1 MRRAPSTPPVIPG
14 FEVVRLL
21 GSGGFADV
29 FLYEQQLPRRQV
41 AVKVLLTEE
50 LTEANRAAFVAE
62 ANLMAQL
69 SAHPYIVS
77 IYHADVAPD
86 GRPYLIMEYCSGPNL
101 GEQYK
106 QRPFSVVDALRVA
119 IRVSSAVATAHQAG
133 ILHRDIKPANV
144 LTNSFGWPALTDFG
158 IASQL
163 EELPV
168 HTTTLGRGGLEATA
182 TGTGSNQSI
191 GMSIPWSPSEMF
203 EDDPRP
209 DVRSDVFSLA
219 ATVHTLLAGRTPYE
233 VRGRSNGT
241 LDLVGRIE
249 RGQITPFERTDLPR
263 SLTAVLQKAMSV
275 DRAQRFDTAVDFA
288 RALQRVELELGYAP
302 TAIDV
307 PNLFV
312 PEPER
317 GPVGGEDETRVRSVA
332 TIDAQP
338 VAPPVQEPPILSPQG
353 EQPTVVR
360 SVKQVAPQQ
369 PAPQQAPV
377 DESTVIRPGA
387 ATRQQS
393 APEASRS
400 KRGLVATL
408 IAGAA
413 VVLIGGAVTVGVLL
427 NGGAPEPEPSSAA
440 AVDPDDQSAVGP
452 LTPTPELAAASY
464 APGAS
469 TATFEVLNP
478 EFEEADRF
486 RWQRVD
492 VPETIAGGARL
503 IEGSSE
509 SATITV
515 EGVEGA
521 ATVCVK
527 VWVIRDGA
535 ASANPLEVCAP

>member
-1 MRRAPSTPPVIPG
+1 MRRAPSTPPDIPG
-14 FEVVRLL
+14 FEFVRLL

-106 QRPFSVVDALRVA
+106 QRPFAVVDALRVA

-168 HTTTLGRGGLEATA
+168 HTTTAGAGDLEA
-182 TGTGSNQSI
+182 TGTGGNQSV
-191 GMSIPWSPSEMF
+191 GMSIPWSPAEMF

-219 ATVHTLLAGRTPYE
+219 ATVHTLLAGRTPFE
-233 VRGRSNGT
+233 LRGRSNGT

-263 SLTAVLQKAMSV
+263 SLVAVLQKAMSV
-275 DRAQRFDTAVDFA
+275 DPAQRFDSAVDFA
-288 RALQRVELELGYAP
+288 RALQRIELELGYAP

-317 GPVGGEDETRVRSVA
+317 GPAGGDDETRVRSVA
-332 TIDAQP
+332 TVEAQP
-338 VAPPVQEPPILSPQG
+338 QPAAPPAPPSPA
-353 EQPTVVR
+353 EQPTTVR
-360 SVKQVAPQQ
+360 GVQQVAQ
-369 PAPQQAPV
+369 PAPV
-377 DESTVIRPGA
+377 DESTIIRSAASDQRRGA
-387 ATRQQS
+387 EE
-393 APEASRS
+393 PERVVQPQRSR
-400 KRGLVATL
+400 RGLIASIV
-408 IAGAA
+408 AGAA
-413 VVLIGGAVTVGVLL
+413 VLVIGGAVAAGVVLT
-427 NGGAPEPEPSSAA
+427 GGQPNPEPSSSAP
-440 AVDPDDQSAVGP
+440 VDPEEQSAVGP
-452 LTPTPELAAASY
+452 LTPTPELVASAFAAGDPSAS
-464 APGAS
+464 
-469 TATFEVLNP
+469 FEVANP
-478 EFEEADRF
+478 EFEDGDRF

-492 VPETIAGGARL
+492 VPESIAGGARL
-503 IEGSSE
+503 IDGSTEAASF
-509 SATITV
+509 TV
-515 EGVEGA
+515 EGTEGA
-521 ATVCVK
+521 SSVCVK
-527 VWVIRDGA
+527 VWIIRDGA

>member
-1 MRRAPSTPPVIPG
+1 MRRAPSTPPQIPG
-14 FEVVRLL
+14 FEFVRLL

-50 LTEANRAAFVAE
+50 LTESNRAAFVAE

-106 QRPFSVVDALRVA
+106 QRPFAVVDALRVA

-168 HTTTLGRGGLEATA
+168 HTTTAGAGDLDA
-182 TGTGSNQSI
+182 TGTGSNQSV
-191 GMSIPWSPSEMF
+191 GMSIPWSPAEMF

-219 ATVHTLLAGRTPYE
+219 ATVHTLLAGQTPYE
-233 VRGRSNGT
+233 LRGRSNGT

-263 SLTAVLQKAMSV
+263 SLVAVLQKAMSV
-275 DRAQRFDTAVDFA
+275 DPGQRFGTAVDFA

-317 GPVGGEDETRVRSVA
+317 GPAGGDDETRVRSVA
-332 TIDAQP
+332 TVEAQP
-338 VAPPVQEPPILSPQG
+338 VAGPPPTAAQPEV

-360 SVKQVAPQQ
+360 SVQEVAQPAAPVAPEPSPETAPVAPQHA
-369 PAPQQAPV
+369 PA
-377 DESTVIRPGA
+377 R
-387 ATRQQS
+387 
-393 APEASRS
+393 SR
-400 KRGLVATL
+400 RGLVAT
-408 IAGAA
+408 IVAGAA
-413 VVLIGGAVTVGVLL
+413 VLVIGGGVALGL
-427 NGGAPEPEPSSAA
+427 VLGGGDPDPEPSSPA
-440 AVDPDDQSAVGP
+440 AVDPDDQSAVGAV
-452 LTPTPELAAASY
+452 TPTPELGSAAFEPGAAS
-464 APGAS
+464 A
-469 TATFEVLNP
+469 
-478 EFEEADRF
+478 EFSVANAEYEDGDRF

-492 VPETIAGGARL
+492 VPQSVAGGARL
-503 IEGSSE
+503 IDGSAETASF
-509 SATITV
+509 TV
-515 EGVEGA
+515 EGTEGA
-521 ATVCVK
+521 SSVCVK
-527 VWVIRDGA
+527 VWIIRDGA

>member
-1 MRRAPSTPPVIPG
+1 MRRAPSTPPEIPG
-14 FEVVRLL
+14 FQFVRLL

-86 GRPYLIMEYCSGPNL
+86 GRPFLIMEYCSGPNL

-106 QRPFSVVDALRVA
+106 QRPFAVVDALRVA

-168 HTTTLGRGGLEATA
+168 HTTTAGGGELEA
-182 TGTGSNQSI
+182 TGTGSNQSV
-191 GMSIPWSPSEMF
+191 GMSIPWSPAEMF

-219 ATVHTLLAGRTPYE
+219 ATVHTLLAGQTPFE
-233 VRGRSNGT
+233 LRGRSNGT

-263 SLTAVLQKAMSV
+263 SLVSVLQKAMSV
-275 DRAQRFDTAVDFA
+275 DPAQRYATAVDFA

-307 PNLFV
+307 PNLLV

-317 GPVGGEDETRVRSVA
+317 GPAGGEDETRVRSVA
-332 TIDAQP
+332 TVEAQP
-338 VAPPVQEPPILSPQG
+338 VAPTAPPQPAAPSPT

-360 SVKQVAPQQ
+360 SVQQVPQ
-369 PAPQQAPV
+369 AAPV
-377 DESTVIRPGA
+377 DESTIIRPGA
-387 ATRQQS
+387 AASQRP
-393 APEASRS
+393 APDAEPAAAAPRSR
-400 KRGLVATL
+400 RGLIAT
-408 IAGAA
+408 IVAGAA
-413 VVLIGGAVTVGVLL
+413 VLVIGGAVAAGVVLT
-427 NGGAPEPEPSSAA
+427 GGEPDPEPSSSAP
-440 AVDPDDQSAVGP
+440 VDPDEQSAVGP
-452 LTPTPELAAASY
+452 LTPTPELVAGAF
-464 APGAS
+464 APGDPSAS
-469 TATFEVLNP
+469 FEVANP
-478 EFEEADRF
+478 EFEDGDRF

-492 VPETIAGGARL
+492 VPESIAGGARL
-503 IEGSSE
+503 IDGSAEAASF
-509 SATITV
+509 TV
-515 EGVEGA
+515 EGTEGA
-521 ATVCVK
+521 SSVCVR
-527 VWVIRDGA
+527 VWIIRGGA

>member
-182 TGTGSNQSI
+182 TGADSNQAI

-263 SLTAVLQKAMSV
+263 SLVAVLQKAMSV
-275 DRAQRFDTAVDFA
+275 DPAQRFDTAVDFA

-317 GPVGGEDETRVRSVA
+317 GPDGGEDETRVRSVA

-338 VAPPVQEPPILSPQG
+338 VAPPIQAPPAPAPQDD
-353 EQPTVVR
+353 QATVVR
-360 SVKQVAPQQ
+360 SVQQVASQE
-369 PAPQQAPV
+369 PAPQQAPI

-387 ATRQQS
+387 APQHLP
-393 APEASRS
+393 APDAPRSR
-400 KRGLVATL
+400 RGLIATL
-408 IAGAA
+408 VAGAA
-413 VVLIGGAVTVGVLL
+413 VLLIGGAVTVGVLL
-427 NGGAPEPEPSSAA
+427 NGATPDPEPTSAA
-440 AVDPDDQSAVGP
+440 AVDPDGQSAVGP
-452 LTPTPELAAASY
+452 LTPAPELAAATY
-464 APGAS
+464 APGDPTAS
-469 TATFEVLNP
+469 FDVVNP
-478 EFEEADRF
+478 EFEEDDRF

-535 ASANPLEVCAP
+535 ASANPLEACAP